1 MIVYRIEKLSD
12 DGTAYTEMVEA
23 SEAGIKEVHGDTE
36 GAKIIAGEH
45 DKWHLTETYEVPDPP
60 SEAS

>member
-1 MIVYRIEKLSD
+1 MIIYRIEKLSA

-45 DKWHLTETYEVPDPP
+45 EQWHLAETYEVPDPKP
-60 SEAS
+60 E

>member
-1 MIVYRIEKLSD
+1 MKMYRIELINDAGDSYLSMAI
-12 DGTAYTEMVEA
+12 G
-23 SEAGIKEVHGDTE
+23 SEEQIKKEHGDTE

-60 SEAS
+60 SETT

>member
-1 MIVYRIEKLSD
+1 MIIYRIEKINA

-23 SEAGIKEVHGDTE
+23 SEAGIKEFHGDTE

-45 DKWHLTETYEVPDPP
+45 DKWHLVETYEIPDPP

>member
-1 MIVYRIEKLSD
+1 MIIYRIEKLSA

-23 SEAGIKEVHGDTE
+23 SEAKIKEVHGDTE

-60 SEAS
+60 SETT